1 MRKKSLNYI
10 IGSVISGIITL
21 VSIPVLTWYFS
32 SKDIAISALFLIA
45 LNLLTMLCSLGL
57 EQYILRNYY
66 ELNDSERMESFF
78 SIYLIMILSTIFF
91 SFVMYFLWKKISLYL
106 FYEETWLG
114 IILLITTVFS
124 NVLIKISSVVL
135 RMENESLYYS
145 IGQIFL
151 RALCLFVP
159 LIISKLFRVEFN
171 WLWLISL
178 TALSYYIVAI
188 FQQVICWYCG
198 YIMVG
203 ISKNVMMISKKAL
216 KYSVPLMGSLF
227 IIWSLSSFDK
237 LILQQIVSEYDLGL
251 YVNAFRFASVGL
263 LLQQLVST
271 IWSPLSIKWYLKNP
285 NPEAFKITLN
295 ISVMMSIVIY
305 LISIL
310 LLPFLKYT
318 MHEDFYESLDIVP
331 ILLTFPLFFLISEFA
346 NVGIVFK
353 KRSDYVFLGS
363 LITAF
368 VTFFLYFSLTTKY
381 GVKGAAYA
389 VSFSYFMMLVVRSYF
404 SRKCWVNIISLKSL
418 LGVLFL
424 LFVPFFNIEHWLI
437 GLVFTIALSIA
448 IYDFKHLRF
457 EVK

>member
-1 MRKKSLNYI
+1 M
-10 IGSVISGIITL
+10 
-21 VSIPVLTWYFS
+21 
-32 SKDIAISALFLIA
+32 
-45 LNLLTMLCSLGL
+45 
-57 EQYILRNYY
+57 
-66 ELNDSERMESFF
+66 
-78 SIYLIMILSTIFF
+78 
-91 SFVMYFLWKKISLYL
+91 
-106 FYEETWLG
+106 
-114 IILLITTVFS
+114 
-124 NVLIKISSVVL
+124 
-135 RMENESLYYS
+135 
-145 IGQIFL
+145 
-151 RALCLFVP
+151 P

-198 YIMVG
+198 YIRVG

-318 MHEDFYESLDIVP
+318 MHEDFYESLDI
-331 ILLTFPLFFLISEFA
+331 
-346 NVGIVFK
+346 
-353 KRSDYVFLGS
+353 
-363 LITAF
+363 
-368 VTFFLYFSLTTKY
+368 
-381 GVKGAAYA
+381 
-389 VSFSYFMMLVVRSYF
+389 
-404 SRKCWVNIISLKSL
+404 
-418 LGVLFL
+418 
-424 LFVPFFNIEHWLI
+424 
-437 GLVFTIALSIA
+437 
-448 IYDFKHLRF
+448 
-457 EVK
+457 